1 MMPVQYWEDIP
12 RVTILANDRGIYR
25 GVLATAAARLGLIV
39 LPGLGLFLG
48 LRRFLLSQPVL
59 SEPVSL
65 HYQSGESQASGLSKT
80 QEFVK
85 KYSEK
90 AIGAPRYPSPRIG
103 LKEALLLLHLR
114 TTSSEFRD
122 DVKDSDKAHPLL
134 DHMVVAAMLM
144 DLILQG
150 RITIEQGHL
159 GRKTIRVT
167 TPLPVGDPDTD
178 ALLERLRSSRRSL
191 ESMYRS
197 AAHEHLVA
205 RLTDQLRKAGYV
217 RLYEPVAGRFSHN
230 LDMMQNLS
238 HGLRVVLAGALG
250 GFQTG
255 HYVATDEYTRI
266 LPWQFLYTSSSAE
279 EESIFARV
287 QSAIALHTHSR
298 RFYPG
303 AAASDRSSL
312 CRGRPVSR
320 LRRLQLPK
328 SIYRF
333 YAPHERKAVLNY
345 LRDLA
350 KQTNGGLHDIY
361 QIAKATDHQVE
372 SPSVDSPS

>member
-12 RVTILANDRGIYR
+12 RVTILANSLGIYR
-25 GVLATAAARLGLIV
+25 RVLATAVASLGLIV
-39 LPGLGLFLG
+39 LPLLGLWLRF
-48 LRRFLLSQPVL
+48 RRFLLSQPVL

-65 HYQSGESQASGLSKT
+65 QYQSGESQASGLSKT

-85 KYSEK
+85 KYSER
-90 AIGAPRYPSPRIG
+90 AIGASRYPSPRIG

-114 TTSSEFRD
+114 STSSEFRD
-122 DVKDSDKAHPLL
+122 DVKNSDKAYPLL

-150 RITIEQGHL
+150 RITIEQEHF
-159 GRKTIRVT
+159 GRNTIRVT

-197 AAHEHLVA
+197 AAHEPWVA

-238 HGLRVVLAGALG
+238 HGIRVVLAGAMG
-250 GFQTG
+250 GFKTG
-255 HYVATDEYTRI
+255 HYVATDDYTRI

-279 EESIFARV
+279 EESMFARV
-287 QSAIALHTHSR
+287 QSAIALHTTPDDFTR
-298 RFYPG
+298 ALLLLI
-303 AAASDRSSL
+303 AALYVEDALFQDSGDSSYN
-312 CRGRPVSR
+312 
-320 LRRLQLPK
+320 K

-350 KQTNGGLHDIY
+350 KQTKGGLHDIY
-361 QIAKATDHQVE
+361 QIAKATDYQVE
-372 SPSVDSPS
+372 SPTVDSPN